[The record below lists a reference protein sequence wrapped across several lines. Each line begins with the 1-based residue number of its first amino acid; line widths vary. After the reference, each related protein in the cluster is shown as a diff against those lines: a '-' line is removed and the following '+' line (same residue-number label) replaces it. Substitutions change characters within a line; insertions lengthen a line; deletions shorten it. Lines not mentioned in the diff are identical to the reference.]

1 MKHETDR
8 PTADSLRATYES
20 PQALRLH
27 EACKGMGG
35 GIPCDQPG
43 SGADD
48 DCGAGSSP
56 AWTCESDGNQA
67 GFCID
72 GIGEEI

>member
-1 MKHETDR
+1 MTRENDSQTVGVVSSAYETPR
-8 PTADSLRATYES
+8 
-20 PQALRLH
+20 ALRLG
-27 EACKGMGG
+27 ETRKGMGG
-35 GIPCDQPG
+35 VPCDQPG

-48 DCGAGSSP
+48 DCSAGFSP

-72 GIGEEI
+72 GQGEEI